1 MPSLNQRVL
10 SMILYSVHDNK
21 LNTTTLLN
29 AHDFSAFLMEL
40 SADNPWSSYD
50 ILFAVDEYG
59 PRQVAERYLL
69 TKHTV

>member
-1 MPSLNQRVL
+1 MASLSQRVL
-10 SMILYSVHDNK
+10 IMILYSVHDNM

-29 AHDFSAFLMEL
+29 AHDFSAFLMAL
-40 SADNPWSSYD
+40 SADHPWSIYD
-50 ILFAVDEYG
+50 ILFEVDEYG